1 MNVRK
6 YLKAKCMLER
16 SRWTKMLKVRRTKMK
31 ERTVEQSASDDKV
44 QLVLINLSKL
54 MRTKTPKRGKNVSEG

>member
-1 MNVRK
+1 
-6 YLKAKCMLER
+6 
-16 SRWTKMLKVRRTKMK
+16 MK

-44 QLVLINLSKL
+44 QLVLINLPKL